1 MRWLETSEGYSLQ
14 QDPPL
19 IWVNRLAV
27 YLSGA
32 DDGCSTEQ
40 VGAIR

>member
-27 YLSGA
+27 YLG
-32 DDGCSTEQ
+32 E
-40 VGAIR
+40 VGDWHSPGKWAIR

>member
-27 YLSGA
+27 YLGETG
-32 DDGCSTEQ
+32 DGRSPEKE
-40 VGAIR
+40 AIR

>member
-27 YLSGA
+27 YLRETG
-32 DDGCSTEQ
+32 DGRSPEKE
-40 VGAIR
+40 AIR